1 MRKLLFGFCTLL
13 FLNLIF
19 AQHKDSGIYYP
30 LEQIGIADCDQ
41 AGDKN
46 KCITEVLGNALRKVV
61 NTELRKSEIRVDTL
75 RISIGFSLDKK
86 GRLDKFPVYIQIDSG
101 TPRND
106 LYSAVNDFI
115 IRLPRFDVSNRKP
128 KGYRSLHEFEFLFPI
143 DKDDFPP
150 VVTSVISEKEYHG
163 GVIVEIPEFPGCENL
178 TYQETADCFTKK
190 MQQHIALNFKYPDEA
205 LKNKIQGKVFV
216 LFTINE
222 KGTIENIRTREGVGI
237 LQAEAVRIV
246 ELLPPFKPALKD
258 GLPTRIPFTIPITFK
273 LE

>member
-1 MRKLLFGFCTLL
+1 
-13 FLNLIF
+13 
-19 AQHKDSGIYYP
+19 
-30 LEQIGIADCDQ
+30 
-41 AGDKN
+41 
-46 KCITEVLGNALRKVV
+46 
-61 NTELRKSEIRVDTL
+61 
-75 RISIGFSLDKK
+75 
-86 GRLDKFPVYIQIDSG
+86 
-101 TPRND
+101 
-106 LYSAVNDFI
+106 
-115 IRLPRFDVSNRKP
+115 
-128 KGYRSLHEFEFLFPI
+128 
-143 DKDDFPP
+143 
-150 VVTSVISEKEYHG
+150 
-163 GVIVEIPEFPGCENL
+163 
-178 TYQETADCFTKK
+178 